1 MKGTQ
6 KEDVFMERERERE
19 RGEKAFLVLCSA
31 LGGVFYVDRFLEKK
45 VSAQF
50 IDLPIYL

>member
-6 KEDVFMERERERE
+6 KEDVFMERE